1 MSKPTIVLVDDHV
14 LLRNGLAS
22 LVTTLQYDVIME
34 CSNGKELTE
43 QLNQNNLPDLI
54 LMDIN
59 MPLMNGYETTLWLKN
74 NYPEV
79 KVVALSMY
87 DDEQSVI
94 RMIKNGARGYILKD
108 TRPQD
113 LHYALDSVLT
123 KGFYYSDMVTGKF
136 IHSMKED
143 KETSIISKLKSTE
156 IEFLKLAATELTYKE
171 IAQKMHLSPRTID
184 GYRDQLFEKLGIK
197 SRVGLVIFAIKHG
210 IVKIED
216 LQTTNLS

>member
-43 QLNQNNLPDLI
+43 QLNQDNLPDLI

>member
-113 LHYALDSVLT
+113 LHYELDSVLT
-123 KGFYYSDMVTGKF
+123 K
-136 IHSMKED
+136 
-143 KETSIISKLKSTE
+143 
-156 IEFLKLAATELTYKE
+156 
-171 IAQKMHLSPRTID
+171 
-184 GYRDQLFEKLGIK
+184 
-197 SRVGLVIFAIKHG
+197 
-210 IVKIED
+210 
-216 LQTTNLS
+216 

>member
-43 QLNQNNLPDLI
+43 QLNQDNLPDLI

-143 KETSIISKLKSTE
+143 KETSIISKLKPTE

>member
-94 RMIKNGARGYILKD
+94 RLIKNGARGYILKD

-143 KETSIISKLKSTE
+143 KETSIISKLKPTE

>member
-143 KETSIISKLKSTE
+143 KETSIISKLKPTE